1 MKFISNYYLADSLW
15 LMNRY
20 IYNTLLLNFST
31 GSSNFINQRVDL
43 LVLMKFLYYYEKFV
57 TLSNE
62 TSDNVF
68 YIQLKF

>member
-1 MKFISNYYLADSLW
+1 MKFISNYYLTDSLW

-31 GSSNFINQRVDL
+31 GSSNFVNQRVDL

>member
-1 MKFISNYYLADSLW
+1 MKFISNYYLADSWW

-31 GSSNFINQRVDL
+31 GSSNFVNQRVDL

>member
-31 GSSNFINQRVDL
+31 GSSNFVNQRVDL

>member
-20 IYNTLLLNFST
+20 ICNTLLLNFST
-31 GSSNFINQRVDL
+31 GSSNFVNQRVDL